1 VRGQVVPGEIVR
13 VWLYSRC
20 EGGIHDR
27 RLAKLRAVEEKYG
40 RG

>member
-1 VRGQVVPGEIVR
+1 
-13 VWLYSRC
+13 VWLDSRY
-20 EGGIHDR
+20 EGGRHDR